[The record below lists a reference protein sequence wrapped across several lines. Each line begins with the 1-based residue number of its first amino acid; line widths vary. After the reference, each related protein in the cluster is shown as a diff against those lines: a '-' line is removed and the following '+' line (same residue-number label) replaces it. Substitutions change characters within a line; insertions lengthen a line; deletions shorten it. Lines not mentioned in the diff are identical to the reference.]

1 MTVKKLKDLFY
12 NKKEIERLTEE
23 IQSLW
28 ESAEPRSPGMSGNPR
43 APSPSNRLDDLIPEI
58 LDKENE
64 RNELIAE
71 VKSTEAWIN
80 AQIRRDQLVIKYRYK
95 NQMSWKQIA
104 EKIGNGATADSIKH
118 AHFRCLSRK

>member
-12 NKKEIERLTEE
+12 DKKEIERLTEE
-23 IQSLW
+23 IQSLR
-28 ESAEPRSPGMSGNPR
+28 ESAEPRSPDMSGNPR

-58 LDKENE
+58 VDRENK
-64 RNELIAE
+64 RNALIAE

-80 AQIRRDQLVIKYRYK
+80 SQRRRDQLVIKYRYK

-118 AHFRCLSRK
+118 AHFRCLNRE